1 MTPDDIINAI
11 LSATGITREQL
22 LTTLLTLAAL
32 APVVSWL
39 RPRVDPVLSRW
50 ADRAALTRT
59 EADDT
64 AVRVLTAVW
73 GALVW
78 AMSKAVAIVPIFATQ
93 DEVDELA
100 YKRRTARL
108 MEKRR

>member
-1 MTPDDIINAI
+1 MTPDDMIALV

-22 LTTLLTLAAL
+22 LYALLTLVSL

-50 ADRAALTRT
+50 RDAAALTRT

-64 AVRVLTAVW
+64 AVRVLAAVW

-78 AMSKAVAIVPIFATQ
+78 LPSAAMRVVPVFASQ
-93 DEVDELA
+93 AEIDELT
-100 YKRRTARL
+100 YRRRTARL
-108 MEKRR
+108 LEKRK